1 MAGYGDAETKKL
13 RENVENQL
21 GRLLQQLQ
29 VGSARAAARHVL
41 SCVHAHRFIL
51 APRGTTHARTNTH
64 AHRLRNRITACGAE
78 ASNSRANV
86 CVRAFS
92 AALTLHGRQDCEEL
106 KEDLDEDEYE
116 STKQAKILNVSSLV
130 ALHSK
135 YTRTLTVEKF

>member
-51 APRGTTHARTNTH
+51 APRGTTHART
-64 AHRLRNRITACGAE
+64 RLRNRITACGAE
-78 ASNSRANV
+78 ASNSRTRV
-86 CVRAFS
+86 CARACS

-135 YTRTLTVEKF
+135 YTRTLTVENL

>member
-1 MAGYGDAETKKL
+1 MWRTNWGDCFSSC
-13 RENVENQL
+13 
-21 GRLLQQLQ
+21 RLA
-29 VGSARAAARHVL
+29 VHVL
-41 SCVHAHRFIL
+41 PRATCFPACMHIVSSLRLEASTHAH
-51 APRGTTHARTNTH
+51 THTH

-78 ASNSRANV
+78 ASNSRTRV
-86 CVRAFS
+86 CARACS